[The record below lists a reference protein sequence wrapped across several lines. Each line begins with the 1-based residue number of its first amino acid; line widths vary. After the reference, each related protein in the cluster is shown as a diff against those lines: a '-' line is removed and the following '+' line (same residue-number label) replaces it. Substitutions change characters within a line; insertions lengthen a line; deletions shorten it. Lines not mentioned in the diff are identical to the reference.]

1 LPQRSNA
8 QWPRRLVGASVALVG
23 TQRRGG
29 ADEGIAEEHYAEL
42 GQCRGAGWWTSAAV
56 GAAQRQQRALLSAL
70 TPKPGRKAR
79 PKRRRKR

>member
-1 LPQRSNA
+1 MKGSPRSIMLSWANA
-8 QWPRRLVGASVALVG
+8 A
-23 TQRRGG
+23 
-29 ADEGIAEEHYAEL
+29 
-42 GQCRGAGWWTSAAV
+42 AGWWTSAAV

>member
-1 LPQRSNA
+1 MKGSPRSIMLSWANA
-8 QWPRRLVGASVALVG
+8 V
-23 TQRRGG
+23 
-29 ADEGIAEEHYAEL
+29 
-42 GQCRGAGWWTSAAV
+42 AGWWTSAAV